1 MELLGDVGDVES
13 RFSLFGDG
21 VSVGA
26 RLVHGLCQMYHK
38 LRNHFGGT
46 RWYSY
51 VTGLKWKLDL
61 VHLEILLILTQDR
74 WTVSSERTIGWDV
87 VLAAP
92 DGTPR

>member
-61 VHLEILLILTQDR
+61 VCLVIVLILTQDR
-74 WTVSSERTIGWDV
+74 FMVCVEHRLGNCFGRTLWNS
-87 VLAAP
+87 
-92 DGTPR
+92 